1 MVTKK
6 GYVSTD
12 GMEIKREINKR
23 RPESLEE
30 VGVYM
35 QGMEEGVK
43 ASTKFLVGLLRSKNK
58 LLAKR
63 RRI

>member
-12 GMEIKREINKR
+12 GMEIKLEINKR

-30 VGVYM
+30 LGVYM
-35 QGMEEGVK
+35 QGIEEGAK
-43 ASTKFLVGLLRSKNK
+43 AAAKVLVE
-58 LLAKR
+58 LLAGRER
-63 RRI
+63 RRKRKNIK

>member
-1 MVTKK
+1 
-6 GYVSTD
+6 
-12 GMEIKREINKR
+12 MEIKLEINKR

-35 QGMEEGVK
+35 QGLEEGAK
-43 ASTKFLVGLLRSKNK
+43 AAARVLVELLGNKNK
-58 LLAKR
+58 PHAKR

>member
-1 MVTKK
+1 
-6 GYVSTD
+6 
-12 GMEIKREINKR
+12 MEIKLEINKR

-35 QGMEEGVK
+35 QGLEEGAK
-43 ASTKFLVGLLRSKNK
+43 AAARVLAELLGNKNK
-58 LLAKR
+58 PHAKR